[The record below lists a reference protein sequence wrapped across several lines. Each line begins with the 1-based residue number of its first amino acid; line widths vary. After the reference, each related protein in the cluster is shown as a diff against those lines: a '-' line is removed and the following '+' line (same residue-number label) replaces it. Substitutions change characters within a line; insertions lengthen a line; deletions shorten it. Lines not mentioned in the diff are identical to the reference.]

1 MKSSLSSST
10 AASTFYIIKMSNFIS
25 FVVDLDEG
33 LIIRKEAVI
42 TADMNI
48 CNQSLAPTK
57 SSNVPSVNDKL
68 ALLLLLTEQVRTRVE
83 LGRSIL
89 AYPEIPA
96 EWSKCIFFYHDRFF
110 FWTENALASL
120 LR

>member
-10 AASTFYIIKMSNFIS
+10 AATTFYIIRMSNFIS

-33 LIIRKEAVI
+33 LIIRKEAVV

-68 ALLLLLTEQVRTRVE
+68 ALLLLTEQVRTRVE

-89 AYPEIPA
+89 TYPEIPA
-96 EWSKCIFFYHDRFF
+96 E
-110 FWTENALASL
+110 
-120 LR
+120 